1 MGGPGHAGLL
11 PPYLT
16 TSTAYCDDTVI
27 NLQINLVFKY
37 LQIGLMC
44 LKEQITMKDIREPS
58 FGGVQHQINLLMYCD
73 RITINSLKKIQL

>member
-1 MGGPGHAGLL
+1 
-11 PPYLT
+11 
-16 TSTAYCDDTVI
+16 
-27 NLQINLVFKY
+27 
-37 LQIGLMC
+37 MC